1 MSTLESLN
9 NHLKVLTERHRDLDK
24 KVTED
29 YANRLNS
36 EEYNKGKLEK
46 LNLKQ
51 EIEALK
57 QIITLKEQQD
67 ILVHNSEKKS
77 GNKQTN

>member
-36 EEYNKGKLEK
+36 EEYNKGKLDK

>member
-9 NHLKVLTERHRDLDK
+9 NHLKVLEERHRDLDK

-29 YANRLNS
+29 YENRLNS
-36 EEYNKGKLEK
+36 EEYNKEK
-46 LNLKQ
+46 LDKLHLKQ

-57 QIITLKEQQD
+57 QIIKIKEEQD
-67 ILVHNSEKKS
+67 KD
-77 GNKQTN
+77 GN

>member
-24 KVTED
+24 KVAED

>member
-9 NHLKVLTERHRDLDK
+9 NHLKVLEEGHRDLDK

-29 YANRLNS
+29 YENRLNS
-36 EEYNKGKLEK
+36 EEYNKEK
-46 LNLKQ
+46 LDKLHLKQ

-57 QIITLKEQQD
+57 QIIKLKEEQEQD
-67 ILVHNSEKKS
+67 
-77 GNKQTN
+77 GN

>member
-9 NHLKVLTERHRDLDK
+9 NHLKVLEERHRDLDK

-29 YANRLNS
+29 YENRLNS
-36 EEYNKGKLEK
+36 EEYNKEK
-46 LNLKQ
+46 LDKLHLKQ

-57 QIITLKEQQD
+57 QIIKLKEEQEQD
-67 ILVHNSEKKS
+67 
-77 GNKQTN
+77 GN

>member
-9 NHLKVLTERHRDLDK
+9 NHLKVLTERHRELDK
-24 KVTED
+24 KVAED

-36 EEYNKGKLEK
+36 EEYNKEKLDK

-57 QIITLKEQQD
+57 QIIKLKEQQY
-67 ILVHNSEKKS
+67 ILVHNSEKQN
-77 GNKQTN
+77 GN

>member
-9 NHLKVLTERHRDLDK
+9 NHLKVLTERHRELDK
-24 KVTED
+24 KVAED

-36 EEYNKGKLEK
+36 EEYNKEKLDK

-67 ILVHNSEKKS
+67 ILVHNSEKQN
-77 GNKQTN
+77 GN

>member
-9 NHLKVLTERHRDLDK
+9 NHPKVLTERHRELDK
-24 KVTED
+24 KVAED

-36 EEYNKGKLEK
+36 EEYNKEK
-46 LNLKQ
+46 LNKLNPKQ

-57 QIITLKEQQD
+57 QIIKLKEQQD
-67 ILVHNSEKKS
+67 ILSQPEK
-77 GNKQTN
+77 

>member
-9 NHLKVLTERHRDLDK
+9 NHLKVLEERHRDLDK

-29 YANRLNS
+29 YENRLNS
-36 EEYNKGKLEK
+36 EEYNKEKIDKLH
-46 LNLKQ
+46 LKQ

-57 QIITLKEQQD
+57 QIIKLKEEQEQD
-67 ILVHNSEKKS
+67 
-77 GNKQTN
+77 GN